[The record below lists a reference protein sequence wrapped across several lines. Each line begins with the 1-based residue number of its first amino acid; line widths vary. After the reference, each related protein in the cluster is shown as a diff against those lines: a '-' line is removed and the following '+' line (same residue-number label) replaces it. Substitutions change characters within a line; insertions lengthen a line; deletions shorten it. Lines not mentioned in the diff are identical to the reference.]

1 MDDKQELQ
9 QVVKKVGRKH
19 ITLLRE
25 ALTDKG
31 AIQWF
36 DFPRQML
43 GNKTPRQSVLEGK
56 LDDVRKVIVFCYD
69 YSSLPADEPNDEEA
83 EEIDVNED

>member
-36 DFPRQML
+36 DSPRQML
-43 GNKTPRQSVLEGK
+43 GGQTPRKVILGGDLEK
-56 LDDVRKVIVFCYD
+56 VRAVIVFCYD
-69 YSSLPADEPNDEEA
+69 YSNLPKDEPSDEV
-83 EEIDVNED
+83 EEIDVDED